1 MYLLLIV
8 LGIITFVHSV
18 LFIIVIQKNA
28 EITNKLNQ
36 ITRKKT
42 YSKANEQPFTSK
54 KEITRRDKRA
64 TDKRIIDETRK

>member
-36 ITRKKT
+36 ITRKKLIP
-42 YSKANEQPFTSK
+42 KQTSNLLHQK
-54 KEITRRDKRA
+54 KK
-64 TDKRIIDETRK
+64 